1 MDVTFVINKF
11 TCDYTVPISQCDH
24 NAKLSFMGIFNIFM
38 DLATEHA
45 ALLKVSNK
53 DLDNCFWV
61 AAKTR
66 VRCAN
71 RPEMMHRLTAS
82 TWPQEPGN
90 IRCNRF
96 CTLEDAG
103 GIVAE
108 GKTEWTIID
117 AETCRPMKTKNI
129 YPAELVHLEDE
140 VCAEPFARIGTDFAD
155 CEVLKKHT
163 VVSADIDLSKHM
175 NNVAYIRAVMSA
187 FTCEQIDGMNIT
199 EIEIAYRAQCF
210 EGEELTICKRQ
221 SEDGMDIGV
230 IKADGTTAA
239 VLRIK

>member
-1 MDVTFVINKF
+1 MISKY
-11 TCDYTVPISQCDH
+11 TCDYTVPISFCDH

-61 AAKTR
+61 AAKTKI
-66 VRCAN
+66 RCTN
-71 RPEMMHRLTAS
+71 RPAMRDKLTAS
-82 TWPQEPGN
+82 TWPQAPGN

-96 CTLEDAG
+96 CTLEDES
-103 GIVAE
+103 GIIAE

-117 AETCRPMKTKNI
+117 CDTCRPMKTKNI
-129 YPAELVHLEDE
+129 YPEGLVHLEDE
-140 VCAEPFARIGTDFAD
+140 VCPEPFIRIGTDFAD
-155 CEVLKKHT
+155 CEVISKHRI
-163 VVSADIDLSKHM
+163 VSADIDLSKHM

-187 FTCEQIDGMNIT
+187 FTCEELDDMNIS

-210 EGEELTICKRQ
+210 EGEELTICKRPCD
-221 SEDGMDIGV
+221 EGLDIGV
-230 IKADGTTAA
+230 LKSDGTAAA